1 MAAPRF
7 LPLLHRLGWEFW
19 VPLPVIAGLFWIMG
33 NSIAVQVLSRPYQS
47 VNKLQADTQL
57 DMKLS
62 VTILSMTAKIDRSRG
77 STTIAVKTSDST
89 LRKLE
94 YEFSATEVNQI
105 ERAIAQEL
113 EMSITDVRKLVSY
126 QIKE

>member
-1 MAAPRF
+1 
-7 LPLLHRLGWEFW
+7 
-19 VPLPVIAGLFWIMG
+19 MG